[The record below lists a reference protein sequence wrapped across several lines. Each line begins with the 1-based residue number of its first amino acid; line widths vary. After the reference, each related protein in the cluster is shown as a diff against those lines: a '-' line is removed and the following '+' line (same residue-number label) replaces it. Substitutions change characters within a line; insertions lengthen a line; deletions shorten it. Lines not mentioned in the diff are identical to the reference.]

1 MICIAT
7 KEKHNPIIKQIT
19 NVKLEEM
26 AACLGKLIKINDQY

>member
-1 MICIAT
+1 MICTAT

-26 AACLGKLIKINDQY
+26 ATYLGELKKINDQY